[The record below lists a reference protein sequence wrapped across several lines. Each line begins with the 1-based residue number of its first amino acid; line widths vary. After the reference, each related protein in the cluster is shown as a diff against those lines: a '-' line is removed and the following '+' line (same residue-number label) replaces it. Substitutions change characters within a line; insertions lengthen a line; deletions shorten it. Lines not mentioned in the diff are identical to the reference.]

1 MIARI
6 YLCYLLVVVLGLVDG
21 IALFKGGVRAF
32 ISGHAVMSSIL
43 DEVVGEVLDR
53 PLVMHE
59 FEGFTTNH
67 IDYFYFG
74 CVLTSISLY
83 LSYHNALPLDRF
95 YDLVEFR
102 NISRCVRVFAF
113 VFMII
118 FIKNLENAI

>member
-1 MIARI
+1 MIVRI
-6 YLCYLLVVVLGLVDG
+6 YCCVLFVGVVNGMM
-21 IALFKGGVRAF
+21 LFKGGVRAL
-32 ISGHAVMSSIL
+32 ISTHAVMSSIL

-53 PLVMHE
+53 PLIMHE

-83 LSYHNALPLDRF
+83 LTYHAALPLERF
-95 YDLVEFR
+95 YELGEFR